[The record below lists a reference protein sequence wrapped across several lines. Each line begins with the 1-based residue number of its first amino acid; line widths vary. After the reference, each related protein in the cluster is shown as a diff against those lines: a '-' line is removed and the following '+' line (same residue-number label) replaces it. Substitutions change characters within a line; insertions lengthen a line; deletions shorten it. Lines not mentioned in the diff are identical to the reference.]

1 MTPSEK
7 AAKYA
12 SDVISGKIPACRWVR
27 LACERFERD
36 LKRQGKKNFPYIYDS
51 ARADHAVEFMELMP
65 HIKGKWAAAGETLR
79 FEPWQCFIECNVF
92 GWVHKKSFKRR
103 FRKVFELI
111 PRKNAKSTKAAARG
125 IYLFTLDGEAGA
137 EVYSGAT
144 TEKQAFEIY
153 KPAWL
158 MVHSL
163 PRLRER
169 LGIALS
175 GNPKNPG
182 TMFTEQDMSK
192 FEVLIGKPGDG
203 ASPHAALI
211 DEYHEH
217 TDDHMVDTMET
228 GMGAREQPLLCIVTT
243 AGSNLSGPCFK
254 MQQEMQRILEGVVED
269 ETVFAIMYGIDTEDS
284 WDEPAS
290 LIKANPNYGIS
301 VFEDF
306 LLAQLA
312 QAKRSATKQN
322 AYRTKHLNEW
332 VGAKTAW
339 MNMVAWMKQVAWIE
353 EGTGR
358 IGAFDSFPEGANI
371 RIIRMEDFKKDPCHV
386 SIDLSSKKDATAV
399 DVTFMRGADYYSF
412 KKFFVPEAALD
423 TNEVYKEFSLGVER
437 APEGW
442 IEITEGAMTD
452 QEVIEEYL
460 VELAQNY
467 NVIDFTFD
475 DWNADY
481 IMVKMMKRKAACVK
495 FPFRTQFVSGPMKT
509 IEASVLD
516 GHYWHDD
523 NPVMNWM
530 VTNVTASLNARGDT
544 YPNKAR
550 PSDETC
556 KIDGVAVSI
565 MSVARWLV
573 GDEKPEKS
581 YQLFFVGAQ

>member
-1 MTPSEK
+1 MSPTAKSK
-7 AAKYA
+7 KYA
-12 SDVISGKIPACRWVR
+12 ADIISGKIVACKWVI
-27 LACERFERD
+27 LACERFQRD
-36 LKRQGKKNFPYIYDS
+36 LKRQKTKDFPYVYD
-51 ARADHAVEFMELMP
+51 ADLADRAVEFMQLMP
-65 HIKGKWAAAGETLR
+65 HIKGKWAAEGKNLQ
-79 FEPWQCFIECNVF
+79 FEPWQCFIECNLF
-92 GWVHKKSFKRR
+92 GWVHHKTRKRR
-103 FRKVFELI
+103 FRTAFELI

-125 IYLFTLDGEAGA
+125 LYLFVADGETGA

-158 MVHSL
+158 MVNSL
-163 PRLRER
+163 PRLRDR
-169 LGIALS
+169 FGVALT
-175 GNPKNPG
+175 GNQKNPG

-217 TDDHMVDTMET
+217 DTDHMLETMQT
-228 GMGAREQPLLCIVTT
+228 GMGAREQPLLCVVTT

-254 MQQEMQRILEGVVED
+254 MQQEMQRILEGVVVD
-269 ETVFAIMYGIDTEDS
+269 ETVFAIMYGIDTEDA
-284 WDEPAS
+284 WDDPAS
-290 LIKANPNYGIS
+290 LKKANPNFGIS

-312 QAKRSATKQN
+312 QAKRSSSKQN

-339 MNMVAWMKQVAWIE
+339 MNMVAWMAQVAWIDVK
-353 EGTGR
+353 TGV
-358 IGAFDSFPEGANI
+358 IGRKDSFPAGATI
-371 RIIRMEDFKKDPCHV
+371 RIVEMDDFKDDPCHV
-386 SIDLSSKKDATAV
+386 SVDLSSKKDATAV
-399 DVTFMRGADYYSF
+399 DATFKRGANYYSF

-423 TNEVYKEFSLGVER
+423 TNEVYKEFSLPTDR
-437 APEGW
+437 APGGW
-442 IEITEGAMTD
+442 IEVTDGAMQD
-452 QEVIEEYL
+452 QERIEEYVL
-460 VELAQNY
+460 ELAKAY
-467 NVIDFTFD
+467 KVVDYAFD

-481 IMVKMMKRKAACVK
+481 MMVRLAKQKLEVVK
-495 FPFRTQFVSGPMKT
+495 FPFRTQYVSGPMKT
-509 IEASVLD
+509 IEAAVLD

-530 VTNVTASLNARGDT
+530 VTNVAANLNARGDT

-556 KIDGVAVSI
+556 KIDGVAVAI
-565 MSVARWLV
+565 MSMGRWLV
-573 GDEKPEKS
+573 GDQTVEKEYS
-581 YQLFFVGAQ
+581 LFFVG

>member
-7 AAKYA
+7 AAQYA
-12 SDVISGKIPACRWVR
+12 SDVIAGKVPACKWVR

-36 LKRQGKKNFPYIYDS
+36 LKRQGKKEFPFVYDS
-51 ARADHAVEFMELMP
+51 ARADRAVTFMELMP
-65 HIKGKWAAAGETLR
+65 HVKGKWAADGERLR
-79 FEPWQCFIECNVF
+79 LEPWQCFIECNIF
-92 GWVHKKSFKRR
+92 GWIHQKTKLRR
-103 FRKVFELI
+103 FRTVFEME
-111 PRKNAKSTKAAARG
+111 PRKNAKSTRAAARG
-125 IYLFTLDGEAGA
+125 LYLFVADGEAGA
-137 EVYSGAT
+137 EIYSGAT

-169 LGIALS
+169 FGVALT
-175 GNPKNPG
+175 GNAKNPG

-217 TDDHMVDTMET
+217 SDDHMVETMQT

-243 AGSNLSGPCFK
+243 AGSNLSGPCFA
-254 MQQEMQRILEGVVED
+254 MQQDMRRILEGVVID
-269 ETVFAIMYGIDTEDS
+269 ETVFCIMYGIDEGDR
-284 WDEPAS
+284 WDDPEV
-290 LIKANPNYGIS
+290 LKKANPNYGIS
-301 VFEDF
+301 VFPEF
-306 LLAQLA
+306 LLAQLE
-312 QAKRSATKQN
+312 QAKRSASKQN

-339 MNMVAWMKQVAWIE
+339 MNMVAWMKQAAWIE
-353 EGTGR
+353 EGTGKIAGR
-358 IGAFDSFPEGANI
+358 HQFPADANI
-371 RIIRMEDFKKDPCHV
+371 RLIQLEDFKNDPCHV
-386 SIDLSSKKDATAV
+386 SVDLSSKKDATAV
-399 DVTFMRGADYYSF
+399 DITFERGGNYYSF
-412 KKFFVPEAALD
+412 KKFFVPEAALE
-423 TNEVYKEFSLGVER
+423 TNEMYKEFALPAER
-437 APEGW
+437 APAGW
-442 IEITEGAMTD
+442 IEVTDGAMTD
-452 QEVIEEYL
+452 QEAVEEYL
-460 VELAQNY
+460 LWLGKNY
-467 NVIDFTFD
+467 QVIDFTFD

-481 IMVKMMKRKAACVK
+481 MMVRLAKQKASVVK

-516 GHYWHDD
+516 GKYWHDD

-530 VTNVTASLNARGDT
+530 VTNVTANLNARDDT

-550 PSDETC
+550 PNDETC

-565 MSVARWLV
+565 MSMARWLV
-573 GDEKPEKS
+573 DDRKPQKEFS
-581 YQLFFVGAQ
+581 LFFVN